1 MSRHRHRSLVSRR
14 AFTLLEVMLVM
25 GILVAVAAIAWPSI
39 TRAYESVRLRKA
51 ADQVQ
56 AGLSHARVEAMSSG
70 VSQVFQ
76 FEPNSPR
83 YTITPYQDDSVSL
96 DSTAANTSTS
106 SSGVQSSASSAGTAP
121 SPTGGRS
128 DPANPC
134 QHQLPDGF
142 VFTTAQRSSD
152 SRTAVAE
159 GQLSDGSASA
169 DAPPV
174 FFYPDGQSQDAVI
187 TISTDNGR
195 SISITLRGYT
205 GVTHVGEIF
214 FAEGAQK

>member
-1 MSRHRHRSLVSRR
+1 MPRYRHLSSSSRR
-14 AFTLLEVMLVM
+14 AFTLLEVILVM
-25 GILVAVAAIAWPSI
+25 GILVAVAAVAWPTIHRS
-39 TRAYESVRLRKA
+39 YESLRLRKA

-56 AGLSHARVEAMSSG
+56 AGLSRARVEAMSSG
-70 VSQVFQ
+70 VSQVFR

-96 DSTAANTSTS
+96 DATAADTSN
-106 SSGVQSSASSAGTAP
+106 SSAGQGSTTP
-121 SPTGGRS
+121 SIAASTPTGGQA
-128 DPANPC
+128 DPSNPC

-159 GQLSDGSASA
+159 SQLNDGSASA

-174 FFYPDGQSQDAVI
+174 FFYPDGSSKDAVI

-195 SISITLRGYT
+195 AISITLRGYT

-214 FAEGAQK
+214 AAQGAQK

>member
-1 MSRHRHRSLVSRR
+1 
-14 AFTLLEVMLVM
+14 M
-25 GILVAVAAIAWPSI
+25 GILVAVAAVAWPTI
-39 TRAYESVRLRKA
+39 TRSYESVRLRKA

-56 AGLSHARVEAMSSG
+56 TGLSRARVEAMSSG

-83 YTITPYQDDSVSL
+83 YTITPYQDDSVSSL
-96 DSTAANTSTS
+96 DSTAADT
-106 SSGVQSSASSAGTAP
+106 SSASAGQSSSQPSSTAG
-121 SPTGGRS
+121 SPTGGQS
-128 DPANPC
+128 DPSNPC

-142 VFTTAQRSSD
+142 AFTTAQRASD
-152 SRTAVAE
+152 SRTAAAE
-159 GQLSDGSASA
+159 GQLNDGSASA

-174 FFYPDGQSQDAVI
+174 FFYPDGSSQDAII

-214 FAEGAQK
+214 FAEGAKK

>member
-1 MSRHRHRSLVSRR
+1 
-14 AFTLLEVMLVM
+14 M
-25 GILVAVAAIAWPSI
+25 GILVAVAAIAWPTI
-39 TRAYESVRLRKA
+39 TRSYESVRLRKA

-56 AGLSHARVEAMSSG
+56 AGLAHARVEAMSSG
-70 VSQVFQ
+70 LTQVFR

-96 DSTAANTSTS
+96 DSTAADTS
-106 SSGVQSSASSAGTAP
+106 SSSTGQSSSQPSGTGGQP
-121 SPTGGRS
+121 SGSGSSPTGGQS
-128 DPANPC
+128 DPSNPC

-142 VFTTAQRSSD
+142 AFTTAQRSSD

-159 GQLSDGSASA
+159 SQLSDGSASA

-174 FFYPDGQSQDAVI
+174 FFYPNGESQDAVI
-187 TISTDNGR
+187 TISMDNGR

>member
-1 MSRHRHRSLVSRR
+1 
-14 AFTLLEVMLVM
+14 M
-25 GILVAVAAIAWPSI
+25 GILVAVAAIAWPTI
-39 TRAYESVRLRKA
+39 TRSYESVRLRKA

-56 AGLSHARVEAMSSG
+56 TGLGRARVQAMSSG
-70 VSQVFQ
+70 VSQVFR

-96 DSTAANTSTS
+96 DSSAVDAS
-106 SSGVQSSASSAGTAP
+106 SSSAGQGSSPSSSSAP
-121 SPTGGRS
+121 SPTGGPT
-128 DPANPC
+128 DPSNPC

-142 VFTTAQRSSD
+142 AFTTAQRSSD

-174 FFYPDGQSQDAVI
+174 FFYPDGSSQDAVI

-214 FAEGAQK
+214 FAEGARK

>member
-1 MSRHRHRSLVSRR
+1 MSRHRHRSSSSHR
-14 AFTLLEVMLVM
+14 AFTLLELMLVM
-25 GILVAVAAIAWPSI
+25 GILVAVAAIAWPTI
-39 TRAYESVRLRKA
+39 TRSDESVRLRKA

-56 AGLSHARVEAMSSG
+56 TGLSRARVEAMSSG
-70 VSQVFQ
+70 VSQVFR

-96 DSTAANTSTS
+96 DSTAADTS
-106 SSGVQSSASSAGTAP
+106 GSSAGQASSQP
-121 SPTGGRS
+121 SGSANSPTGGRS

-134 QHQLPDGF
+134 QHQIPDGF

-159 GQLSDGSASA
+159 SQLNDGSASA

-174 FFYPDGQSQDAVI
+174 FFYPNGESQDAVI

-214 FAEGAQK
+214 FAEGGQK